1 MIGKYFFGTPRNT
14 RFPDGLVLRSVRPEA
29 RIQTDAIPDTDFRR
43 QDAGSG
49 FHLPVRS
56 KTLSMAEAAVHLGL
70 PERRMKLL
78 ALLGTG
84 PARTQAPD
92 GKIAY
97 RREDLELYLT
107 ALHEKADISGTEM
120 MRRRAQAA
128 ASRQRALELG
138 QIGSKTG
145 FPDPDPFMMLATGA
159 DARQHACFLSSRS
172 WRCSD

>member
-1 MIGKYFFGTPRNT
+1 MPSPTQISGDKTP
-14 RFPDGLVLRSVRPEA
+14 GQV
-29 RIQTDAIPDTDFRR
+29 
-43 QDAGSG
+43 

-128 ASRQRALELG
+128 ASRQRALELV

-145 FPDPDPFMMLATGA
+145 FPDPAPFMMLAPGA
-159 DARQHACFLSSRS
+159 DARQHAGFFVIKVMALFGLIMLCISSTPLLRAHFN
-172 WRCSD
+172 

>member
-1 MIGKYFFGTPRNT
+1 MPSPTQISGDKTP
-14 RFPDGLVLRSVRPEA
+14 GQV
-29 RIQTDAIPDTDFRR
+29 
-43 QDAGSG
+43 

-70 PERRMKLL
+70 PERQMKLL

-97 RREDLELYLT
+97 RHEDLELYLT

-128 ASRQRALELG
+128 ASRQRALELV

-159 DARQHACFLSSRS
+159 DARQHACFFVIKVMALFGMIMLCISSTPLLRAHFN
-172 WRCSD
+172 

>member
-1 MIGKYFFGTPRNT
+1 MPSPTQISGDKTP
-14 RFPDGLVLRSVRPEA
+14 GQV
-29 RIQTDAIPDTDFRR
+29 
-43 QDAGSG
+43 

-78 ALLGTG
+78 AMLGTG

-120 MRRRAQAA
+120 MRRRAQTA
-128 ASRQRALELG
+128 ASRQRALELV

-159 DARQHACFLSSRS
+159 DARQHACFFVIKVMALFGLIMLCISSTPLLRAHFN
-172 WRCSD
+172 

>member
-1 MIGKYFFGTPRNT
+1 MPSPTN
-14 RFPDGLVLRSVRPEA
+14 
-29 RIQTDAIPDTDFRR
+29 IPDDKTPG
-43 QDAGSG
+43 QV

-56 KTLSMAEAAVHLGL
+56 KTLSTAEAAVHLGL

-84 PARTQAPD
+84 PARTQTPE

-128 ASRQRALELG
+128 ATRQRALELV
-138 QIGSKTG
+138 QIGSRTG

-159 DARQHACFLSSRS
+159 DARQHACFFVIKVMALFGLIMLCISSTPLLRAHFN
-172 WRCSD
+172 

>member
-1 MIGKYFFGTPRNT
+1 MPSPTQISGDKTP
-14 RFPDGLVLRSVRPEA
+14 GQ
-29 RIQTDAIPDTDFRR
+29 I
-43 QDAGSG
+43 
-49 FHLPVRS
+49 FHLPVRFRA
-56 KTLSMAEAAVHLGL
+56 LSMAEAAVHLGL

-84 PARTQAPD
+84 PARTQSPD
-92 GKIAY
+92 GKIVY

-120 MRRRAQAA
+120 IRRRTQAA
-128 ASRQRALELG
+128 ANRQRALELV

-159 DARQHACFLSSRS
+159 DARQHACFFVIKVMALFGLIMLCISSTPLLRAHFN
-172 WRCSD
+172 

>member
-1 MIGKYFFGTPRNT
+1 MPSPTNISGEKP
-14 RFPDGLVLRSVRPEA
+14 
-29 RIQTDAIPDTDFRR
+29 
-43 QDAGSG
+43 AGQV

-78 ALLGTG
+78 SLLGTG
-84 PARTQAPD
+84 PARTQTPE

-120 MRRRAQAA
+120 TRRRAQAA
-128 ASRQRALELG
+128 ASRQRALELV
-138 QIGSKTG
+138 QIGSRTG

-159 DARQHACFLSSRS
+159 EARQHACFFIIKVMALFGLIMLCISSTPLLRAHFN
-172 WRCSD
+172 

>member
-1 MIGKYFFGTPRNT
+1 MPSPTQISGDKTP
-14 RFPDGLVLRSVRPEA
+14 GQV
-29 RIQTDAIPDTDFRR
+29 
-43 QDAGSG
+43 

-128 ASRQRALELG
+128 ASRQRALELV

-145 FPDPDPFMMLATGA
+145 CPDPDPFMMLATGA
-159 DARQHACFLSSRS
+159 DARQHAGFFVIKVMALFGLIMLCISSTPLLRAHFN
-172 WRCSD
+172 

>member
-1 MIGKYFFGTPRNT
+1 MPSPTQISGDKTP
-14 RFPDGLVLRSVRPEA
+14 GQV
-29 RIQTDAIPDTDFRR
+29 
-43 QDAGSG
+43 

-128 ASRQRALELG
+128 ASRQRAPVAS
-138 QIGSKTG
+138 IMNGSGSGKPVLLPIWTSSS
-145 FPDPDPFMMLATGA
+145 
-159 DARQHACFLSSRS
+159 AR
-172 WRCSD
+172 